1 MQAERPETPTLTRD
15 EVARIRAC
23 HVVHAWISAQAY
35 AALEMHAG
43 CRGEHVDRLV
53 SVLVERIALH
63 PGAVEAIIPTN
74 GRPR

>member
-1 MQAERPETPTLTRD
+1 MPAEHPELPVLTRG
-15 EVARIRAC
+15 EAQRIRAC
-23 HVVHAWISAQAY
+23 HVVHAWISEKAF

-53 SVLVERIALH
+53 SILVERIALH